1 MGLKLYP
8 TGSDGK
14 ESACNAG
21 HLGSIPGLGWAAPE
35 KALGVQRGP
44 QVAFPLKA
52 GVLGRQGASALPD

>member
-1 MGLKLYP
+1 MHKVSSG
-8 TGSDGK
+8 
-14 ESACNAG
+14 E
-21 HLGSIPGLGWAAPE
+21 WAAPE